1 MIKRNKFDISLNDDS
16 AIVTHYVQN
25 VGTKYA
31 LPFRNDALLL
41 LNGTDGDD
49 RQGYVAEPNPQYN
62 LFPELLTVKLLWFL
76 LSGVFF
82 HAFSLVEK
90 HIVQAL
96 QKLS

>member
-1 MIKRNKFDISLNDDS
+1 MS
-16 AIVTHYVQN
+16 
-25 VGTKYA
+25 
-31 LPFRNDALLL
+31 
-41 LNGTDGDD
+41 
-49 RQGYVAEPNPQYN
+49 E
-62 LFPELLTVKLLWFL
+62 FPELLTVKLLWFL